1 MLNKLYTTIGQININ
16 LLFYLALLSGLLLSG
31 AIAYASW
38 SSYEKTADAQILAKG
53 GALCSVLIMTD
64 GSNNA
69 RLILYD
75 VSAVGDI
82 AVTNKLMEITVAG
95 ADHYGGRIWADPVK
109 FTEGI
114 YADINGTD
122 ASYIIEWSK

>member
-1 MLNKLYTTIGQININ
+1 MKYLKAVTI
-16 LLFYLALLSGLLLSG
+16 ALLLCISTVV
-31 AIAYASW
+31 YASW
-38 SSYEKTADAQILAKG
+38 STYEKTADAQILTKG
-53 GALCSVLIMTD
+53 GSLCSVTIMTD

-75 VSAVGDI
+75 SAASTTDI
-82 AVTNKLMEITVAG
+82 TKKLMEITVTG
-95 ADHYGGRIWADPVK
+95 ASFYGGRIWADPVK

-114 YADINGTD
+114 YADVNGTG

>member
-1 MLNKLYTTIGQININ
+1 MKYLTVKVLLVAL
-16 LLFYLALLSGLLLSG
+16 LLFGVT
-31 AIAYASW
+31 IAYASY
-38 SSYEKTADAQILAKG
+38 STYEKIADAQILTKG
-53 GALCSVLIMTD
+53 GSLCSVLIMTD
-64 GSNNA
+64 GTNAA

-75 VSAVGDI
+75 SATTTTD
-82 AVTNKLMEITVAG
+82 VTKKLMEITVAG
-95 ADHYGGRIWADPVK
+95 ADNYGGRIWADPVK

>member
-1 MLNKLYTTIGQININ
+1 MKYLKAVTI
-16 LLFYLALLSGLLLSG
+16 ALLLCISTVV
-31 AIAYASW
+31 YASW
-38 SSYEKTADAQILAKG
+38 STYEKTADAQILTKG
-53 GALCSVLIMTD
+53 GSLCSVTIMTD

-75 VSAVGDI
+75 AGAVGDI
-82 AVTNKLMEITVAG
+82 AVSNKLMEITVTG
-95 ADHYGGRIWADPVK
+95 TTFYGGRIWADPVK

-114 YADINGTD
+114 YAVLSGTG